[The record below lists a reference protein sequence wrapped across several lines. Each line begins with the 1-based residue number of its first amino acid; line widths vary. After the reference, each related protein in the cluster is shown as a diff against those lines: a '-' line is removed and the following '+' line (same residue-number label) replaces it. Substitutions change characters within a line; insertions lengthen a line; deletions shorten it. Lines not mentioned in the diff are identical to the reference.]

1 MSDIDLREIL
11 EDSLHLATEIIDEH
25 FGTIEDIRA
34 AQQDREEVEYATEM
48 KMVSYQI
55 VLREVIQ
62 WKLGHSSG

>member
-11 EDSLHLATEIIDEH
+11 EDSLHLSSEIIEEH
-25 FGTIEDIRA
+25 FGSIEDIRS
-34 AQQDREEVEYATEM
+34 AQQDREEVEYVTEM

-55 VLREVIQ
+55 ILREVIQ